1 MKEKTRPLTR
11 ARGLA
16 RASVFRTSVEIALAS
31 VSVCAILV
39 AQSASAQELTLPTID
54 VQGGPSTPLQETP
67 QLGKTNTP
75 VGNLPGS
82 VQVVPTATVRQEGG
96 TDLRDAIRNVSGIDE
111 GGGSAFNFYD
121 RFQIRGLDPRI
132 YSDGFSDGDQLNG
145 FPHSLNGVDHIE
157 VLKGPGSAL
166 FGSGPPGGSI
176 NIVHAVPSA
185 TPGYGVS
192 LQGGS
197 FGTIFANAHATGP
210 TLVPGVNYRI
220 DGLAQHADGFR
231 GLTSADYELRP
242 VWTWTH
248 LDHTTTVAFD
258 LRHIERT
265 PDLQGLPYFRSSPG
279 LIATPLTSVPRDTR
293 YYSPY
298 SHGNQDLARAT
309 VADSWIVSEFLTVN
323 NRFSYMH
330 RDLDVMRNGDGGGV
344 VGDALTGRSIRH
356 QHDLNDD
363 LTYQLEPVWTFKT
376 GNIGHTLLTGFEAH
390 EQWITTHRETAA
402 LPNIGNIFA
411 PVVPDQS
418 IAGLHFVPNFA
429 NDLRATYLGIYAT
442 DQIDVTDKWKIRAGV
457 RQDYWNTN
465 LTPEASI
472 PGANANGVPLV
483 AGVNQSRTDTPVSW
497 NIGTLY
503 HVLPGVSPYVGVSEG
518 HLANFNSEAVTSG
531 LNAPENSLQYEAG
544 VKFEGLNGR
553 ATLTTA
559 VFDTQR
565 DNVQAS
571 LVVGSNNVVV
581 FNSQRTEG
589 FEADVLVEPVDKW
602 KIIGN
607 VTFQDA
613 ELTENP
619 SQPAAVGKHPQGVPE
634 RIFNLW
640 TSYDFSI
647 GALDGFRVSGGVQA
661 RDLTYADALN
671 TEAVPAYAIWDA
683 AVGYYQPTWDV
694 ALGVKNLT
702 DATYFVSANGT
713 GGFVG
718 DPRTFYVKADYH
730 F

>member
-1 MKEKTRPLTR
+1 MKQKPRPLTR
-11 ARGLA
+11 ARRNA
-16 RASVFRTSVEIALAS
+16 RASILKTSLNIALTG
-31 VSVCAILV
+31 VSVCAILA
-39 AQSASAQELTLPTID
+39 AQTAGAQEISLPTID
-54 VQGGPSTPLQETP
+54 VQTTATTPLQETP

-75 VGNLPGS
+75 LANLPGS
-82 VQVVPTATVRQEGG
+82 VQVVPADTVRHQGG
-96 TDLRDAIRNVSGIDE
+96 TDLKDAIRNVSGVNE

-121 RFQIRGLDPRI
+121 RFLIRGLDPRI

-145 FPHSLNGVDHIE
+145 FPHSLNGVDHVEI
-157 VLKGPGSAL
+157 LKGPGSAL
-166 FGSGPPGGSI
+166 FGSGPPGGTI

-185 TPGYGVS
+185 TPGYGASV
-192 LQGGS
+192 QGGS
-197 FGTIFANAHATGP
+197 FGTLSANAYATGP
-210 TLVPGVNYRI
+210 ATVPGMNYRV
-220 DGLAQHADGFR
+220 DALAEHSDAFR
-231 GLTSADYELRP
+231 GLTSSDYELRP

-265 PDLQGLPYFRSSPG
+265 PDLQGLLYLRSSPG
-279 LIATPLTSVPRDTR
+279 QVATPLGVPRDTR

-298 SHGNQDLARAT
+298 SHGDQDLARAT
-309 VADSWIVSEFLTVN
+309 VADHWIVNEFLTVN
-323 NRFSYMH
+323 NRLSYTH
-330 RDLDVMRNGDGGGV
+330 RDLDILRNGDSGTI
-344 VGDALTGRSIRH
+344 VGDTFTGRSIRH
-356 QHDLNDD
+356 QHDLDDD

-390 EQWITTHRETAA
+390 EQWITTHRETAS

-429 NDLRATYLGIYAT
+429 NDLRATYLGLYAT
-442 DQIDVTDKWKIRAGV
+442 DQIDVTDKWKVRAGV

-465 LTPEASI
+465 LTPEESI
-472 PGANANGVPLV
+472 PGANANGAPLL

-503 HVLPGVSPYVGVSEG
+503 HLLPGVSPYVGVSEG
-518 HLANFNSEAVTSG
+518 HRANFNSEAVTSG

-571 LVVGSNNVVV
+571 LVVGSENVVV
-581 FNSQRTEG
+581 FNSQRTKG
-589 FEADVLVEPVDKW
+589 FEADFQVEPVDKW
-602 KIIGN
+602 KIDGN
-607 VTFQDA
+607 VTLQDA
-613 ELTENP
+613 ELTNNP

-640 TSYDFSI
+640 TSYDFNI
-647 GALDGFRVSGGVQA
+647 GALDGFRVGGGVQA
-661 RDLTYADALN
+661 RDLIYGDALN

-683 AVGYYQPTWDV
+683 FVGYYQPKWDV
-694 ALGVKNLT
+694 AVGVKNLT